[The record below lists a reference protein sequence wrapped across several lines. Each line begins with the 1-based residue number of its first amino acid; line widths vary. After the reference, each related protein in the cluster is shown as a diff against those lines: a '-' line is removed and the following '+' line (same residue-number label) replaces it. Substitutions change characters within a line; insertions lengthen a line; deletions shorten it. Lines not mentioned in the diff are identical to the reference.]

1 MTAVA
6 GAYRIWSGE
15 RLELQNL
22 PMTIRLATSPDRN
35 ATGHS
40 LLTIL
45 ACLAFLWACSQGGE
59 GRAPVAS
66 SAGEAAASDAEA
78 IRTADPYARGYTDED
93 FPRVKEL
100 APGVF
105 TYEQLRSAGSE
116 RFPTVSFFVVTEE
129 GVLVADGQG
138 SHEET
143 ARLVATIREITDRPI
158 THVVVASDHGDHTSG
173 NTAFP
178 AGVEYIAHPTSAAML
193 EAMAATRAAG
203 GQADDGRPGEPD
215 APFPLTTRP
224 VDDALTLALGGRDI
238 RILFLGR
245 AHTGGDLVVHLPDEG
260 IVFMSETYLHRVFP
274 AMRSAF
280 PSEWVAMLEAAQA
293 LNADVYV
300 PGHGFVDSPEI
311 LKAEVEIS
319 RQALLRVIEEV
330 RQLHDQGLSLEEAQ
344 AAADFGEF
352 GEWSLSSSQIPV
364 AVRQVYRE
372 LDGELP
378 PE

>member
-1 MTAVA
+1 MTTRPALSLRRIAA
-6 GAYRIWSGE
+6 G
-15 RLELQNL
+15 
-22 PMTIRLATSPDRN
+22 
-35 ATGHS
+35 
-40 LLTIL
+40 LLL
-45 ACLAFLWACSQGGE
+45 LVLMACLASLGSGCTGGKD
-59 GRAPVAS
+59 RSAVAS
-66 SAGEAAASDAEA
+66 SAGEATGPDSEA
-78 IRTADPYARGYTDED
+78 IRTADPYARGYTDDD

-105 TYEQLRSAGSE
+105 TYEQLRSAGEE
-116 RFPTVSFFVVTEE
+116 RFTTVSFFVVTDQ

-138 SHEET
+138 NHEET
-143 ARLVATIREITDRPI
+143 ARLIATIAEITDRPI
-158 THVVVASDHGDHTSG
+158 THVVVASDHGDHTGG

-178 AGVEYIAHPTSAAML
+178 GGVEYIAHPTSAAAL
-193 EAMAATRAAG
+193 EAMAATRAEG
-203 GQADDGRPGEPD
+203 GQAANGQPGEPD
-215 APFPLTTRP
+215 APFPLATQL
-224 VDDALTLALGGRDI
+224 VDDALALVLGGRDI

-280 PSEWVAMLEAAQA
+280 PSEWVTMLEAAQA

-311 LKAEVEIS
+311 LRAELEIY
-319 RQALLRVIEEV
+319 RRAVVQVVEEV
-330 RQLHDQGLSLEEAQ
+330 RRLHDQGLSLEDAQ
-344 AAADFGEF
+344 AAVDFGEL
-352 GEWSLSSSQIPV
+352 GGWSLSSSQVPV

-378 PE
+378 AG